1 MLYITEPGSAGS
13 EVHAW
18 EDLVSVGRSQLSE

>member
-1 MLYITEPGSAGS
+1 MLYITEPESAGS

-18 EDLVSVGRSQLSE
+18 EDLVYVGWSQLPE